1 MKGDDDHL
9 TVTAV
14 QWLYACACTAKTNRS
29 FDFIVLTNAA
39 QARTQR
45 GLEGVRTNP
54 LQMLGNG
61 GIGHGRNE
69 Q

>member
-1 MKGDDDHL
+1 MGSHMRES
-9 TVTAV
+9 TV
-14 QWLYACACTAKTNRS
+14 YRS
-29 FDFIVLTNAA
+29 G
-39 QARTQR
+39 ARFNFEATHTGAYPEGVR
-45 GLEGVRTNP
+45 GVRGVRTNP